1 MDAFVLGVVSSL
13 LATALTVAGGWLFSM
28 RSRQWPVA
36 LLSRLTGLGVR
47 RVFARQHL
55 ASSELAVE
63 LARARWVR
71 VLAGRGNELTR
82 DGFAAVWEAAGR
94 RLEFVQ
100 VLLPDA
106 DLGPGSWLSMREEEM
121 RRVDLGF
128 SSGLL
133 AEQVRVNAAYVNE
146 VARHRHAVSLRFYDL
161 PNMHRVIIT
170 DKVAYLTIYRQ
181 TQHGRNSPC
190 MVARRPGLMYDYA
203 LLLFNTAWDHSRPT
217 GGPVNPGSGDLPP
230 SQG

>member
-1 MDAFVLGVVSSL
+1 MDAFALGVVSSL
-13 LATALTVAGGWLFSM
+13 LATALTVVGGWAFSM

-47 RVFARQHL
+47 RVLSRQSL
-55 ASSELAVE
+55 ASRELATE

-82 DGFAAVWEAAGR
+82 DGFAAVWEATGR
-94 RLEFVQ
+94 RLESVQ

-106 DLGPGSWLSMREEEM
+106 DLGPGSWLSRREEEM

-133 AEQVRVNAAYVNE
+133 TEQVHINAAYVSE
-146 VARHRHAVSLRFYDL
+146 VARHREHVSLRFYDL
-161 PNMHRVIIT
+161 PNVHRVIAT
-170 DKVAYLTIYRQ
+170 DNVAYLTIYQ
-181 TQHGRNSPC
+181 QAEHGRNSPC
-190 MVARRPGLMYDYA
+190 IVAHRPGLMYDYA
-203 LLLFNTAWDHSRPT
+203 LLLFTTAWDHSRPAE
-217 GGPVNPGSGDLPP
+217 S
-230 SQG
+230 SQS